1 MCFTFLICSI
11 KSDFFFLMPVFT
23 LHVLK
28 HLFHLLKCIVSPKGM
43 GVKRLVGKNS
53 KVKEKVLQ
61 ERKITSLSKTLI
73 KNTFSMLKISTGFFS
88 S

>member
-1 MCFTFLICSI
+1 
-11 KSDFFFLMPVFT
+11 
-23 LHVLK
+23 
-28 HLFHLLKCIVSPKGM
+28 M

-73 KNTFSMLKISTGFFS
+73 KNTFSILKISTGFFS